1 MVEVYP
7 DASDLSLQISNIIDE
22 LGVFAQWLLGREKSN
37 ELFEKGKTLTDL
49 FNEANSMK
57 GRNGTAEPLG
67 QQNKRPIDVG
77 HDIEESLKALDQD
90 YHSDSEENET
100 QNVTLEDL
108 IAVTYGD
115 QTMSLTAQIK
125 DMINEDSHSAGQLMR
140 RRSDETIEERPAMNR
155 QFASSI

>member
-37 ELFEKGKTLTDL
+37 ELFEKNKTLTDL

-67 QQNKRPIDVG
+67 QQNKPRMDVG

-115 QTMSLTAQIK
+115 QTMSLTA
-125 DMINEDSHSAGQLMR
+125 
-140 RRSDETIEERPAMNR
+140 
-155 QFASSI
+155 